1 MLIGMSMLIRVFIVI
16 RGSTVTRGSMLNRVC
31 MLIRTSMLIGVSM
44 LIRVTMLM
52 RVFMLI
58 RFSMLIRVTM
68 LIRVRLRS
76 RILQLVEIDFLGPA
90 AEFGHISGARY
101 VATTMFQLG
110 LVQNRVSTV
119 AFYVAGSVRCSSS
132 EPIVRLTNSILK
144 TAVLETFRF
153 AD

>member
-58 RFSMLIRVTM
+58 RFSMLSRVTM

-101 VATTMFQLG
+101 VATTMFQL
-110 LVQNRVSTV
+110 